1 MGHTILLRSFDASTM
16 CRYNTTFIK
25 VSNPLCKYKEDYGEF
40 IGPLAPLTQQHQTFS
55 FGNTWKV
62 RPMQTS
68 PDHDHSR
75 SQILND
81 QELMIGNKTNQP
93 FRYLFLTFSLVQ
105 KMGHIP
111 HQNRNSKFDAIKIR
125 VDTVREKRI
134 QSPVLEKA
142 RRRRVS
148 ACLMISTAPTK
159 EDKRFLW
166 GEPRPL
172 SSWNAIGNSLCHWSR
187 ITKTKSVTT
196 NRLIRE
202 YTRPAK
208 RIKERGEN
216 SDFFDSVNAT
226 LGVAVQLVGTIT
238 IERRIQ

>member
-1 MGHTILLRSFDASTM
+1 
-16 CRYNTTFIK
+16 
-25 VSNPLCKYKEDYGEF
+25 
-40 IGPLAPLTQQHQTFS
+40 
-55 FGNTWKV
+55 
-62 RPMQTS
+62 MQTS
-68 PDHDHSR
+68 PDHGHSR
-75 SQILND
+75 SQIRKLIRKLFAAQIQWPRIND
-81 QELMIGNKTNQP
+81 WKQDHS
-93 FRYLFLTFSLVQ
+93 TFSLSFLNFFSRT
-105 KMGHIP
+105 KDGSHLRIT
-111 HQNRNSKFDAIKIR
+111 HQNRNSKFDVIKIR

-134 QSPVLEKA
+134 QSPVPEKA
-142 RRRRVS
+142 RRRRIS

-187 ITKTKSVTT
+187 TTKTKSVTT

-202 YTRPAK
+202 YTRPTK

-216 SDFFDSVNAT
+216 SDFLDSVNAT
-226 LGVAVQLVGTIT
+226 LGVAVQLVGSIT